1 MRRRLSIRSSLIS
14 NTGVLV
20 HIVETRS
27 RRQRERERDSLTRTT
42 HPSGYISS
50 RGSRGGRIKK
60 KKKKKKGASNT
71 RSLSRGNRSRN
82 TPVAKPGTIIWFR
95 PWRTTKQRQQQRPNR
110 SARDQMRSSPR
121 FLPPPPPLSLSL
133 SLSLL
138 VGSKE
143 RGGRKGEEETLS
155 LFRSVNANERYIW
168 KAGKTCQRAVFI
180 RWNAS
185 SPPKTVYTLMH
196 LHPVARLN
204 SF

>member
-1 MRRRLSIRSSLIS
+1 M
-14 NTGVLV
+14 

-50 RGSRGGRIKK
+50 RGSRRGRIKK
-60 KKKKKKGASNT
+60 KKKKKKGRVEYSEPIAWKSFAEYSSCETGDNYLISAVANNET
-71 RSLSRGNRSRN
+71 TTTTTAKSFCPRSD
-82 TPVAKPGTIIWFR
+82 AIF
-95 PWRTTKQRQQQRPNR
+95 
-110 SARDQMRSSPR
+110 SAVSSSPSL
-121 FLPPPPPLSLSL
+121 FLSLSFP
-133 SLSLL
+133 

>member
-1 MRRRLSIRSSLIS
+1 M
-14 NTGVLV
+14 
-20 HIVETRS
+20 
-27 RRQRERERDSLTRTT
+27 TRTT

-60 KKKKKKGASNT
+60 KKKKKRARRILGAYRVEIVRGILQLRN
-71 RSLSRGNRSRN
+71 RGQLSDFGRGEQRN
-82 TPVAKPGTIIWFR
+82 NDNNNGQIVLPEIRCDLLRGF
-95 PWRTTKQRQQQRPNR
+95 
-110 SARDQMRSSPR
+110 
-121 FLPPPPPLSLSL
+121 FLPLLPYLSLSL
-133 SLSLL
+133 CLS
-138 VGSKE
+138 SW
-143 RGGRKGEEETLS
+143 GRKREEEEREKKKLS